1 MYDIF
6 FYTFSAVT
14 ILTGFIAAFSG
25 SLKTAIHASLGAL
38 SGFAGLMI
46 LLNSE
51 LYSLLL
57 LLVLIAAVSLYTIF
71 FPKLSLFF
79 DETGEDSVNKSPF
92 IYIVIAGLVTALL
105 ASLVSSTRWWTV
117 SDAGTN
123 TFMLLFAKY
132 FPVLVLLIIG
142 FSVLI
147 SSAAGLIR
155 TENSGGDE

>member
-1 MYDIF
+1 MYDLF
-6 FYTFSAVT
+6 FYIFSGVI
-14 ILTGFIAAFSG
+14 ILTAFIAAFSEN
-25 SLKTAIHASLGAL
+25 LKTAIHASLGAF

-57 LLVLIAAVSLYTIF
+57 LLILITAVSLYSIF

-79 DETGEDSVNKSPF
+79 DGAGHPVNKSPF

-105 ASLVSSTRWWTV
+105 ASLVSSTRWWALNDT
-117 SDAGTN
+117 GTN
-123 TFMLLFAKY
+123 TFILLFTKY
-132 FPVLVLLIIG
+132 FPVLVLLLIG

-147 SSAAGLIR
+147 SSAAVLIR
-155 TENSGGDE
+155 TENIGGDQ

>member
-25 SLKTAIHASLGAL
+25 SLKTSIHASLGAL

-51 LYSLLL
+51 LFSLLL
-57 LLVLIAAVSLYTIF
+57 LLVIIAAVSLYTIF
-71 FPKLSLFF
+71 FPKLSIFF
-79 DETGEDSVNKSPF
+79 DETGYSINKSPF

-105 ASLVSSTRWWTV
+105 ASLVSSTRWWAVNDT
-117 SDAGTN
+117 GTN
-123 TFMLLFAKY
+123 TFMLLFTKY
-132 FPVLVLLIIG
+132 FPVLILLIIG
-142 FSVLI
+142 FSVIL
-147 SSAAGLIR
+147 SSAAVLFK
-155 TENSGGDE
+155 TEKTGGDE